1 MSDIENGP
9 DDTLSPSES
18 TDSDEVANADGD
30 EVVDPP
36 DDWHGADRADA
47 EETLERKLAAEE
59 PEQPKS
65 RGDERD
71 RPEEGDEGDD
81 SFYDVVR

>member
-1 MSDIENGP
+1 MSDIDNGP

-18 TDSDEVANADGD
+18 TDSDEVGNADGD

-36 DDWHGADRADA
+36 EEWHGADRADT

-59 PEQPKS
+59 PEQPK
-65 RGDERD
+65 RTAEQRENPDDGDQ
-71 RPEEGDEGDD
+71 GDD
-81 SFYDVVR
+81 SFYSVVR

>member
-36 DDWHGADRADA
+36 DQWHGADRADVD
-47 EETLERKLAAEE
+47 ETLERKLAAEE
-59 PEQPKS
+59 
-65 RGDERD
+65 RD
-71 RPEEGDEGDD
+71 RPEGRDDGNDGEDGDD
-81 SFYDVVR
+81 SFYSVVR